1 MTNKTK
7 ADEAVSMLEGE
18 PMVERAD
25 AAMTLIDHVGISG
38 EDYDQ
43 IAVILADGL
52 LENGHIDDDDDG
64 VSYEKVLACLKGEEV

>member
-25 AAMTLIDHVGISG
+25 AAMTLQSSWLMAYWKTGTSMMTMMVS
-38 EDYDQ
+38 
-43 IAVILADGL
+43 VMRRCL
-52 LENGHIDDDDDG
+52 L
-64 VSYEKVLACLKGEEV
+64 V